1 VNEPGPRRSEVIA
14 VYAAGLFQGLSLVA
28 VPAAA
33 TILTSADAYDL
44 SASQYGLLF
53 LPQVILAIAGS
64 LALPSLAGRI
74 GLKRVLIVGLAADTV
89 AMTLLVISNSVRTD
103 AVAFPMLLVVT
114 GSLGLGF
121 GLTLGS
127 ISTYAGAFQ
136 PQRRE
141 VALTALNVLL
151 GLGTALSPLLIAVF
165 LDIGEWWYLPL
176 ITAIGLAAVLMM
188 TLGQPLLAERPPVGT
203 TARPPIPRRFWLF
216 AAALVAY
223 GAAET
228 MFGNWGTTL
237 LVDDGVAAAS
247 ATYALAAFWAAVT
260 AGRLVI
266 ALVSERV
273 GSTRIYVVLPWAIA
287 ATLLIAPAA
296 GGAAAGIAVFA
307 LAGLACSGFFPM
319 TIGYGESSFPG
330 MVELAAAWLIAA
342 YQIGYG
348 LAAFGGGALQQAV
361 SLTALYRLT
370 AILAVV
376 MGLLSLPITGTL
388 RRPAAV
394 RRIETMTETG

>member
-1 VNEPGPRRSEVIA
+1 VSAPGPRRSEVVA

-33 TILTSADAYDL
+33 TILTSADGYDL

-64 LALPSLAGRI
+64 LALPSLAARI
-74 GLKRVLIVGLAADTV
+74 GLKRVLIVGLLADTV
-89 AMTLLVISNSVRTD
+89 AMTLLVVSNSVRTD
-103 AVAFPMLLVVT
+103 AIAFPMLLVVT

-127 ISTYAGAFQ
+127 ISTYAGAFH

-176 ITAIGLAAVLMM
+176 ISAIGLAAVLIV
-188 TLGQPLLAERPPVGT
+188 TLGQPLVAERSAGRDA
-203 TARPPIPRRFWLF
+203 ARPAIPRRFWLF

-266 ALVSERV
+266 ALVAERI
-273 GSTRIYVVLPWAIA
+273 GSTRIYIVLPWAIA
-287 ATLLIAPAA
+287 AALLIAPAA
-296 GGAAAGIAVFA
+296 DTTGAGIAVFA

-319 TIGYGESSFPG
+319 TIGYGESSFPS
-330 MVELAAAWLIAA
+330 MVELAAGWLIAS

-361 SLTALYRLT
+361 SLPTLFRATAV
-370 AILAVV
+370 LAVL
-376 MGLLSLPITGTL
+376 MGLLSLSITGTL
-388 RRPAAV
+388 RRPAAIHRMAV
-394 RRIETMTETG
+394 TDTT

>member
-188 TLGQPLLAERPPVGT
+188 TLGQPLVAERPAVGT
-203 TARPPIPRRFWLF
+203 TAREPIPRRFWLF

-266 ALVSERV
+266 ALASERV

-296 GGAAAGIAVFA
+296 GSAAAGIAVFA

-348 LAAFGGGALQQAV
+348 LGAFGGGALQQAV
-361 SLTALYRLT
+361 SLPTLYRLT
-370 AILAVV
+370 AILAVL

-394 RRIETMTETG
+394 RRIETITETG

>member
-1 VNEPGPRRSEVIA
+1 MTTPAPGRWEIIA

-33 TILTSADAYDL
+33 TILTGADGYDL

-53 LPQVILAIAGS
+53 LPQVLLAIAGS
-64 LALPSLAGRI
+64 LSLPSLAGRI
-74 GLKRVLIVGLAADTV
+74 GLKSVLVVGLVADTV
-89 AMTLLVISNSVRTD
+89 AMTLLVASNTVRTD
-103 AVAFPMLLVVT
+103 AIAFPMLLVVT
-114 GSLGLGF
+114 GCLGLGF
-121 GLTLGS
+121 GLTLGA

-151 GLGTALSPLLIAVF
+151 GLGTALSPLLVAIF

-176 ITAIGLAAVLMM
+176 GTAVGLAAVVVV
-188 TLGQPLLAERPPVGT
+188 TLAQPLVATQPAAGGG
-203 TARPPIPRRFWLF
+203 ARRSIPGRFWLF
-216 AAALVAY
+216 AGALVAY

-237 LVDDGVAAAS
+237 LVDDGVQASS

-260 AGRLVI
+260 AGRLII

-273 GSTRIYVVLPWAIA
+273 GSTHIYVVLPWVIA
-287 ATLLIAPAA
+287 VALLITPLADT
-296 GGAAAGIAVFA
+296 AAAGIALFA

-319 TIGYGESSFPG
+319 TLGYGESSFPG
-330 MVELAAAWLIAA
+330 MVELATGWLIAA

-348 LAAFGGGALQQAV
+348 LAAFGGGALQE
-361 SLTALYRLT
+361 LC
-370 AILAVV
+370 
-376 MGLLSLPITGTL
+376 P
-388 RRPAAV
+388 
-394 RRIETMTETG
+394 

>member
-1 VNEPGPRRSEVIA
+1 MDTPGPRRSEVVA

-33 TILTSADAYDL
+33 TILTSADGYDL

-64 LALPSLAGRI
+64 LALPSLAGHI

-89 AMTLLVISNSVRTD
+89 AMTLLVVSNSVRTD

-114 GSLGLGF
+114 GCLGLGF

-165 LDIGEWWYLPL
+165 LDIGEWWYPPAAHRDRPGCRAGRDARPAARRR
-176 ITAIGLAAVLMM
+176 TASRG
-188 TLGQPLLAERPPVGT
+188 RPQRGRRSRVASGSSPPPSSP
-203 TARPPIPRRFWLF
+203 TARPRRCSGTGAPPCSSTTASPPPRRPMRSPPS
-216 AAALVAY
+216 
-223 GAAET
+223 GRRSPP
-228 MFGNWGTTL
+228 GGSSSPSCRS
-237 LVDDGVAAAS
+237 AS
-247 ATYALAAFWAAVT
+247 ARPASTSCCPGPSPWPCSSLPRRT
-260 AGRLVI
+260 ARG
-266 ALVSERV
+266 
-273 GSTRIYVVLPWAIA
+273 
-287 ATLLIAPAA
+287 
-296 GGAAAGIAVFA
+296 AGIAVFA
-307 LAGLACSGFFPM
+307 FAGLACSGFFPM

-330 MVELAAAWLIAA
+330 MVELAAGWLIAA

-348 LAAFGGGALQQAV
+348 LAAFGGGALQEAV
-361 SLTALYRLT
+361 SLPTLFRIT
-370 AILAVV
+370 AILAVF

-388 RRPAAV
+388 RRPATISGW
-394 RRIETMTETG
+394 RR